1 MSITNY
7 SGFLSNFSGAT
18 GSSSG
23 GFTDILSK
31 AIAGTGNTDD
41 GNYGARYFTI
51 GNILVQFTD
60 FNNSIENLVAGMQ
73 HTITFPKSFVDN
85 PYCVVVTPTAID
97 NRTNSITVLRDL
109 TTDDITPTSFKVY
122 IGGGEKVGLTYI
134 AIGPGPP
141 GPI

>member
-18 GSSSG
+18 GSSDG
-23 GFTDILSK
+23 YTDILSK
-31 AIAGTGNTDD
+31 AIAATGNTDD

-60 FNNSIENLVAGMQ
+60 FNNSIENLVADTQ
-73 HTITFPKSFVDN
+73 HTITFPKSFSGN
-85 PYCVVVTPTAID
+85 PYCVVVTPTATD
-97 NRTNSITVLRDL
+97 GRTNSITVLRDL
-109 TTDDITPTSFKVY
+109 TTNDITSTYFKVY
-122 IGGGEKVGLTYI
+122 IGVGQKVGLTYI
-134 AIGPGPP
+134 AIGSGPP